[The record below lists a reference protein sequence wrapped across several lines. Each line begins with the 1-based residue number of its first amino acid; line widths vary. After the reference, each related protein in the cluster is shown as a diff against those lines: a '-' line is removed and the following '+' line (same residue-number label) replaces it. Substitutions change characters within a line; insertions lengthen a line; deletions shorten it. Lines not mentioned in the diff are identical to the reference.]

1 MSSFFRI
8 FRFVKPHAHIYVPS
22 VIVFNSSEF
31 LSTLAVSL
39 LLSGVTA
46 AILDG
51 GIRDIINIALLFG
64 GMFLCIMALFG
75 FSMYFYVVSAGRVL
89 MDLKRSVFSYFVKT
103 NIESSM
109 AMHSGERVAIMEEDA
124 NKAGG
129 ALTDNLSPFLGC
141 IITIVMSAAVI
152 FVVDYRLG
160 FASMVVGGISFF
172 AQSRFVKPL
181 GKLNE
186 ERLEAVSSSTRE
198 ISNIFSGGLAIRAL
212 NIKEKAH
219 ARFDAENTLLRKLSF
234 RQSFITMWQSMFTTL
249 QGWLTLFTTFALGGW
264 LVATGRLEFPALMM
278 VPQLSL
284 GIATSMT
291 GLGKAWAGLQ
301 APAAAIKRIFKI
313 LDAGAESEASDYKE
327 KQLPKNN
334 GYSISIKGL
343 CFNYLN
349 SETKTLSDINLDISE
364 NEFVAF
370 VGESGSGKSTLLRTI
385 IGLYSRD
392 DLNIRLGEAD
402 FASSSP
408 RNWRKQFAY
417 VDQSCKLFDM
427 TIAENIALGV
437 GGGASLELIKEAAV
451 RASADEFIAA
461 LSDGYDSPC
470 GEKGASLSGGQKQRI
485 AIARALAKKAP
496 ILVFDEA
503 TSALDAES
511 ELGVMDTIESLRR
524 DHTILITT
532 HNLNNTVTADKIVV
546 MEAGRIVEAG
556 KHEELMAKKGVYYQ
570 LFAKQ
575 TP

>member
-8 FRFVKPHAHIYVPS
+8 FKFVKPYAHIYIPS
-22 VIVFNSSEF
+22 VIVYNSTEF

-39 LLSGVTA
+39 LLSGVSA
-46 AILDG
+46 AVLNG
-51 GIRDIINIALLFG
+51 GIRDIINITLLFG
-64 GMFLCIMALFG
+64 GMFLCIMALFS
-75 FSMYFYVVSAGRVL
+75 FSMYFYVVSASRAL

-109 AMHSGERVAIMEEDA
+109 AMHSGERVSFIEEDA
-124 NKAGG
+124 ETAAG
-129 ALTDNLSPFLGC
+129 ALTDELSPLLGC

-160 FASMVVGGISFF
+160 LASLLVGGISFF

-181 GKLNE
+181 GKLKE

-198 ISNIFSGGLAIRAL
+198 MSNIFSGGQVIRAL
-212 NIKEKAH
+212 NLKEKAH
-219 ARFDAENTLLRKLSF
+219 ARFDAENTLLRKLSY
-234 RQSFITMWQSMFTTL
+234 RQSFISMWQSLFTTL

-291 GLGKAWAGLQ
+291 NLGKALAGLQ
-301 APAAAIKRIFKI
+301 APAAAIKRIFRI
-313 LDAGAESEASDYKE
+313 LDTGIEFDASVCSDI
-327 KQLPKNN
+327 QFSNN
-334 GYSISIKGL
+334 IGYSISIKGL
-343 CFNYLN
+343 SFYYLN
-349 SETKTLSDINLDISE
+349 SETKALSDINLDINE

-370 VGESGSGKSTLLRTI
+370 VGESGSGKSTLLRVV
-385 IGLYSRD
+385 IGLYNRND
-392 DLNIRLGEAD
+392 ININLGGAD
-402 FASSSP
+402 FASSGI
-408 RNWRKQFAY
+408 RNWRNQFAY

-427 TIAENIALGV
+427 TIAENITLAV
-437 GGGASLELIKEAAV
+437 EGGDSLELIKQAAT
-451 RASADEFIAA
+451 RASADEFIS
-461 LSDGYDSPC
+461 LLPDGYDSPC

-485 AIARALAKKAP
+485 AIARALYKGAP

-511 ELGVMDTIESLRR
+511 ERSVMDTIESLRP

-532 HNLNNTVTADKIVV
+532 HNLENTRTADKIVV
-546 MEAGRIVEAG
+546 LDGGRIVEVG
-556 KHEELMAKKGVYYQ
+556 KHGELMAKKGLYHK
-570 LFAKQ
+570 LFTKHA
-575 TP
+575 